1 MQILLFKNYEQE
13 KEILLTQNSLVKRTV
28 IADDSS
34 KDHVL
39 LVKAASVFI
48 SMLFLKI
55 LKGFPE
61 ERKINGTFTA

>member
-1 MQILLFKNYEQE
+1 
-13 KEILLTQNSLVKRTV
+13 VKRTV

>member
-28 IADDSS
+28 IPDDSS
-34 KDHVL
+34 KDYVL

>member
-1 MQILLFKNYEQE
+1 
-13 KEILLTQNSLVKRTV
+13 VKRTV
-28 IADDSS
+28 IPDDSS
-34 KDHVL
+34 KDYVL